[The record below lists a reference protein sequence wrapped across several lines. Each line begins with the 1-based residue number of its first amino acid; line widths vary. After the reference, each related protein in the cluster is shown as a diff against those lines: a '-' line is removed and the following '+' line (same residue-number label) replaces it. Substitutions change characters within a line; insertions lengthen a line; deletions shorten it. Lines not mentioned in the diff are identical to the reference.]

1 MPKQRKGLEDVLDED
16 EADLVRPEKTMLDI
30 LEELGIGADLKQEFS
45 RQASYFAHW
54 GFLHARAEDEARRS
68 EERKDVIGAKLGS
81 KYRSEKRNSKEAEIK
96 EHITKHRKHR
106 EAVDSWHKAKFNR
119 DILKI
124 AVEAFKQRKD
134 MLIQLGA
141 DNRTE
146 RDATDLSLK
155 KKIKR
160 ANRVLENKVVKRASK
175 RRRKGD

>member
-1 MPKQRKGLEDVLDED
+1 MPKRRED
-16 EADLVRPEKTMLDI
+16 ENDDLIDPEKTMLGI

-68 EERKDVIGAKLGS
+68 EEAKDVIGAKLGL

-96 EHITKHRKHR
+96 EHITKHSRHR
-106 EAVDSWHKAKFNR
+106 EAVEAWHKAKFNR
-119 DILKI
+119 DILKV

-146 RDATDLSLK
+146 KDSTDLSLR

-160 ANRVLENKVVKRASK
+160 ANRVLEQRVVKRSVK
-175 RRRKGD
+175 RKRKDR